1 MSFRRRQET
10 RGRTVTNIEK
20 AMKKGSEQTYEVLK
34 KRIVAGHYTAG
45 TQLKEE
51 HIAEDMGVSR
61 TPVRSALKRLI
72 EDGLAVQEAGRGV
85 FVAGWTRWDIE
96 DMFRLRIRLE
106 PFAARLAAERADPAT
121 VERLKKCND
130 DMALAIRNAG
140 KTEDGIAEV
149 QAANSRF
156 HRLLLEAAGSH
167 RLQVMLET
175 MIDMPIITRSFFLYE
190 PDDLLRSL
198 QHHKD
203 IAMAVELHDG
213 DLAERLM
220 SVHLL
225 ISNQRFMSQRLDAF
239 QPPAVSVQK

>member
-1 MSFRRRQET
+1 
-10 RGRTVTNIEK
+10 
-20 AMKKGSEQTYEVLK
+20 MKKGSEQTYEVLK

-61 TPVRSALKRLI
+61 TPVRAALKRLI
-72 EDGLAVQEAGRGV
+72 DDGLAVQETGRGV

-106 PFAARLAAERADPAT
+106 PFAARLAAERADA
-121 VERLKKCND
+121 EIIEQLKQGND
-130 DMALAIRNAG
+130 EMARAIANASG
-140 KTEDGIAEV
+140 ADDGIAEI

-156 HRLLLEAAGSH
+156 HRLILDAAGSQ
-167 RLQVMLET
+167 RLKTILET

-198 QHHKD
+198 SHHRD
-203 IAMAVELHDG
+203 IAMAVELHNG
-213 DLAERLM
+213 DLAEQLM

-225 ISNQRFMSQRLDAF
+225 ISNQRFMSRRLDSF
-239 QPPAVSVQK
+239 GPDGLSVQK

>member
-1 MSFRRRQET
+1 
-10 RGRTVTNIEK
+10 
-20 AMKKGSEQTYEVLK
+20 MKKGSEQTYEVLK

-61 TPVRSALKRLI
+61 TPVRAALKRLI
-72 EDGLAVQEAGRGV
+72 DDGLAVQETGRGV

-106 PFAARLAAERADPAT
+106 PFAARLAAERADSEIIAQ
-121 VERLKKCND
+121 LKQCNEE
-130 DMALAIRNAG
+130 MAQAIANADG
-140 KTEDGIAEV
+140 SDDGIAEV

-156 HRLLLEAAGSH
+156 HRLMLDAAGSQ
-167 RLQVMLET
+167 RLKTMLET

-190 PDDLLRSL
+190 RDDLHRSL
-198 QHHKD
+198 QHHRD

-213 DLAERLM
+213 DLAEQLM

-225 ISNQRFMSQRLDAF
+225 VSNQRFMSRRLDSF
-239 QPPAVSVQK
+239 EPNSDTVQK

>member
-1 MSFRRRQET
+1 
-10 RGRTVTNIEK
+10 
-20 AMKKGSEQTYEVLK
+20 MKKGSEQTYEVLK

-61 TPVRSALKRLI
+61 TPVRAALKRLI
-72 EDGLAVQEAGRGV
+72 DDGLAVQETGRGV

-106 PFAARLAAERADPAT
+106 PFAARLAAERADA
-121 VERLKKCND
+121 EIIEQLKQCND
-130 DMALAIRNAG
+130 EMARAIENASG
-140 KTEDGIAEV
+140 SDDGIAEI

-156 HRLLLEAAGSH
+156 HRLILDAAGSQ
-167 RLQVMLET
+167 RLKTILET

-198 QHHKD
+198 SHHRD
-203 IAMAVELHDG
+203 IAMAVELHNG
-213 DLAERLM
+213 DLAEQLM

-225 ISNQRFMSQRLDAF
+225 ISNQRFMSRRLDSF
-239 QPPAVSVQK
+239 GPDGLSVQK

>member
-1 MSFRRRQET
+1 
-10 RGRTVTNIEK
+10 
-20 AMKKGSEQTYEVLK
+20 MKKGSEQTYEVLK

-61 TPVRSALKRLI
+61 TPVRAALKRLI
-72 EDGLAVQEAGRGV
+72 DDGLAVQETGRGV

-106 PFAARLAAERADPAT
+106 PFAARLAAERADGEIIAQ
-121 VERLKKCND
+121 LKQCNEE
-130 DMALAIRNAG
+130 MARAIANSG
-140 KTEDGIAEV
+140 GSDDGIVEI

-156 HRLLLEAAGSH
+156 HRLMLDAAGSQ
-167 RLQVMLET
+167 RLKTILET

-190 PDDLLRSL
+190 QDDLLRSL
-198 QHHKD
+198 QHHRD

-213 DLAERLM
+213 DLAEQLM

-225 ISNQRFMSQRLDAF
+225 VSNQRFMSRRLDSF
-239 QPPAVSVQK
+239 ESRTGPIQK

>member
-1 MSFRRRQET
+1 
-10 RGRTVTNIEK
+10 
-20 AMKKGSEQTYEVLK
+20 MKKGSEQTYEVLK

-61 TPVRSALKRLI
+61 TPVRAALKRLI
-72 EDGLAVQEAGRGV
+72 DDGLAVQETGRGV

-106 PFAARLAAERADPAT
+106 PFAARLAAERADA
-121 VERLKKCND
+121 EIIEQLKQCND
-130 DMALAIRNAG
+130 EMARAMENASG
-140 KTEDGIAEV
+140 ADDGIAEI

-156 HRLLLEAAGSH
+156 HRLILDAAGSQ
-167 RLQVMLET
+167 RLKTILET

-198 QHHKD
+198 SHHRD
-203 IAMAVELHDG
+203 IAMAVELHNG
-213 DLAERLM
+213 DLAEQLM

-225 ISNQRFMSQRLDAF
+225 ISNQRFMSRRLDSF
-239 QPPAVSVQK
+239 GPDGLSVQK

>member
-1 MSFRRRQET
+1 MRPGWGSDPAT
-10 RGRTVTNIEK
+10 RVRKTRK

-51 HIAEDMGVSR
+51 HIAEDIGVSR
-61 TPVRSALKRLI
+61 TPVRAALKRLI
-72 EDGLAVQEAGRGV
+72 DDGLAVQESGRGV
-85 FVAGWTRWDIE
+85 FVAGFTRWDIE

-106 PFAARLAAERADPAT
+106 PFAARLAAERADAA
-121 VERLKKCND
+121 VIARLKQCNQE
-130 DMALAIRNAG
+130 MAGAIEGARDS
-140 KTEDGIAEV
+140 ESGIEAV

-156 HRLLLEAAGSH
+156 HRLLLDAAGSQ
-167 RLQVMLET
+167 RLKTILET

-190 PDDLLRSL
+190 YADLLRSL
-198 QHHKD
+198 QHHRD

-213 DLAERLM
+213 DLAEQLM

-225 ISNQRFMSQRLDAF
+225 VSNQRFMSRRLDNF
-239 QPPAVSVQK
+239 DTPSSVQK